1 MVGVVWEDRKEKL
14 INIKLLK
21 VLIKKKEMKSFLK
34 SKNGDRLD
42 TYRLGILL
50 YIR

>member
-21 VLIKKKEMKSFLK
+21 ELIKKMEMKSFLK
-34 SKNGDRLD
+34 
-42 TYRLGILL
+42 
-50 YIR
+50 